1 MKFLVNWTIDLT
13 KLPTYRKFSG
23 EFHEE
28 LDQQLLLQL
37 SQKKKDYHKDTLKD
51 LKNEI
56 LYQMKKDNT
65 NTHVTKYKQSYKLG
79 RFYAN
84 TITNFQKKLKH
95 TLFHYLG
102 WKDIDM
108 QRGHPSLIINLGR
121 LNNIIFTYISSYV
134 ENTQKQF
141 DKMSDWYGDELQDHQ
156 KKWLF
161 NLMIY
166 GGAHSTWIK
175 RLIDPPESDLKK
187 GYKPI
192 TLKTHNPRPF
202 EISFKAECD
211 KIKNLVWNNN
221 PKLIEIISKKDL
233 SNQEEQGDA
242 EDEDEDENQTPEY
255 KLKNRCIS
263 YFLQILENECLYHLY
278 EFLTK
283 KGYMYP
289 KHCCL
294 EKDGICLKPL
304 IEFDNYNLCLD
315 ANEYTRK

>member
-13 KLPTYRKFSG
+13 KLPTYRKFRG

-28 LDQQLLLQL
+28 LDQQLLLQS

-141 DKMSDWYGDELQDHQ
+141 DEMTDWYGDELQDHQ
-156 KKWLF
+156 KKWL
-161 NLMIY
+161 
-166 GGAHSTWIK
+166 S
-175 RLIDPPESDLKK
+175 
-187 GYKPI
+187 
-192 TLKTHNPRPF
+192 
-202 EISFKAECD
+202 
-211 KIKNLVWNNN
+211 
-221 PKLIEIISKKDL
+221 
-233 SNQEEQGDA
+233 
-242 EDEDEDENQTPEY
+242 
-255 KLKNRCIS
+255 S
-263 YFLQILENECLYHLY
+263 YDSI
-278 EFLTK
+278 
-283 KGYMYP
+283 
-289 KHCCL
+289 
-294 EKDGICLKPL
+294 
-304 IEFDNYNLCLD
+304 
-315 ANEYTRK
+315 A